1 MKKSLIEFYTRLAHG
16 LAVQFGSNCEVVVH
30 DLQGKDIE
38 HSIIAIE
45 NGHVTGRRI
54 GDGPSQIVLE
64 SLHNSEQNLKQED
77 KLAYL
82 TKTKN
87 GKILKSSTIFIRD
100 DSDKIIGIFGIN
112 YDISLMLAME
122 KELSSF
128 TGTIEE
134 DTTKEP
140 IAVNIGDLLDELITQ
155 SVQHIGKPVTLMSKE
170 DKVQVV
176 RLLNEA
182 GAFTF
187 SMFSDL
193 TTEEYPSISEV
204 LETFYAQKE
213 VVTRIRQK
221 SVDLRHIVQNALE
234 RTAKK
239 YDLQLK
245 QLKDTDKK
253 EKYKIYGELL
263 HTYGYEAA
271 PHQKELKCINYYDG
285 KEITIP
291 LDPDLNAMENAKK
304 YFDRYGKLKRTYEA
318 LSTLTK
324 ETFAELSHLES
335 VSNALEIAR
344 DENDLAMIKEEL
356 IECGY
361 MKRHGRNQKKRQGK
375 SKPLHYISSD
385 GFHMYV
391 GKNNFQNDELSFK
404 FANGKDMWFHAK
416 KMAGSHVI
424 VKLGT
429 VNELPDRTYEEA
441 ARLAAHYSKGKN
453 APKVE
458 VDYTER
464 RNLKKPP
471 QAKPGYVI
479 YHTNYSMLIDPD
491 ISGIKEISDL

>member
-155 SVQHIGKPVTLMSKE
+155 SVQHIAKE

-182 GAFTF
+182 GAFLITKSGPKVCQF
-187 SMFSDL
+187 L
-193 TTEEYPSISEV
+193 GIS
-204 LETFYAQKE
+204 
-213 VVTRIRQK
+213 
-221 SVDLRHIVQNALE
+221 
-234 RTAKK
+234 K
-239 YDLQLK
+239 YTLYSYLD
-245 QLKDTDKK
+245 
-253 EKYKIYGELL
+253 
-263 HTYGYEAA
+263 
-271 PHQKELKCINYYDG
+271 
-285 KEITIP
+285 EI
-291 LDPDLNAMENAKK
+291 
-304 YFDRYGKLKRTYEA
+304 
-318 LSTLTK
+318 
-324 ETFAELSHLES
+324 
-335 VSNALEIAR
+335 
-344 DENDLAMIKEEL
+344 
-356 IECGY
+356 
-361 MKRHGRNQKKRQGK
+361 K
-375 SKPLHYISSD
+375 SKNTI
-385 GFHMYV
+385 
-391 GKNNFQNDELSFK
+391 
-404 FANGKDMWFHAK
+404 
-416 KMAGSHVI
+416 
-424 VKLGT
+424 
-429 VNELPDRTYEEA
+429 
-441 ARLAAHYSKGKN
+441 
-453 APKVE
+453 
-458 VDYTER
+458 
-464 RNLKKPP
+464 
-471 QAKPGYVI
+471 
-479 YHTNYSMLIDPD
+479 
-491 ISGIKEISDL
+491 

>member
-82 TKTKN
+82 T
-87 GKILKSSTIFIRD
+87 KSSTIFIRD

-182 GAFTF
+182 GAFLITKSGPKVCQF
-187 SMFSDL
+187 L
-193 TTEEYPSISEV
+193 GIS
-204 LETFYAQKE
+204 
-213 VVTRIRQK
+213 
-221 SVDLRHIVQNALE
+221 
-234 RTAKK
+234 K
-239 YDLQLK
+239 YTLYSYLD
-245 QLKDTDKK
+245 
-253 EKYKIYGELL
+253 
-263 HTYGYEAA
+263 
-271 PHQKELKCINYYDG
+271 
-285 KEITIP
+285 EI
-291 LDPDLNAMENAKK
+291 
-304 YFDRYGKLKRTYEA
+304 
-318 LSTLTK
+318 
-324 ETFAELSHLES
+324 
-335 VSNALEIAR
+335 
-344 DENDLAMIKEEL
+344 
-356 IECGY
+356 
-361 MKRHGRNQKKRQGK
+361 K
-375 SKPLHYISSD
+375 SKNTI
-385 GFHMYV
+385 
-391 GKNNFQNDELSFK
+391 
-404 FANGKDMWFHAK
+404 
-416 KMAGSHVI
+416 
-424 VKLGT
+424 
-429 VNELPDRTYEEA
+429 
-441 ARLAAHYSKGKN
+441 
-453 APKVE
+453 
-458 VDYTER
+458 
-464 RNLKKPP
+464 
-471 QAKPGYVI
+471 
-479 YHTNYSMLIDPD
+479 
-491 ISGIKEISDL
+491 